1 MDFNW
6 NIKGYSEEDLERAE
20 ALSKEFSLLTPTAL
34 ILLQRGLSSSEE
46 VRKYL
51 YPSLKNLHDPFL
63 MKDMNKAVDRLNKAI
78 SEHQKI
84 MIYGDYDVDGTTS
97 VSLIY
102 RFLRETVY
110 SDKYL
115 NFYIPDRHDDGYG
128 VSFRGINFAKEWGA
142 ELIIVLDCGVKAV
155 EEIAYAKS
163 IGIDFIVCDHHHPGE
178 ILPDAVAI
186 LDPKRADNTYP
197 FEHLSGCGVGFK
209 FMQAFAIRNAISL
222 SFLYKHLELLALS
235 IAADLVPIID
245 ENRILA
251 YYGLRQLNNKPSLGV
266 KGLMSISELEGKTI
280 DIDSI
285 MFKIGPRINA
295 SGRMMNGKEAVK
307 LLISKDANKVK
318 RKSSELDKYNNQR
331 RELDIQTTQEAINI
345 IKQNPALLNKKIIVL
360 RNEEWHKGV
369 VGIVASRIAE
379 KYNRPTIVLTR
390 CNEDNYSGSARSVS
404 GFDLYKAI
412 ESHKD
417 LLGNFGGHPFAVG
430 LTVPKNNVDTFTLDI
445 ENYAMQ
451 NIENAE
457 IKKNI
462 DVDLA
467 LDIDKINFRLLKEL
481 QYLAPFGVG
490 NEKPVFMSDGLC
502 DAGYSKIVGND
513 KKHIKLTI
521 CKYLEKQ
528 KIFRGIAFR
537 QAKYAQNIISGN
549 EFSII
554 YTLSENEFAGQK
566 QLQLL
571 VRDICIK

>member
-6 NIKGYSEEDLERAE
+6 NIKGYSEEDLDRAK
-20 ALSKEFSLLTPTAL
+20 ALSKEFSLLPYTAL
-34 ILLQRGLSSSEE
+34 ILIQRGLSSSED
-46 VRKYL
+46 VRKFL

-63 MKDMNKAVDRLNKAI
+63 MKDMDKAVDRLNKAI

-128 VSFRGINFAKEWGA
+128 VSFRGINFAKKWGA

-209 FMQAFAIRNAISL
+209 FMQAFAIRNAIPLSL
-222 SFLYKHLELLALS
+222 LYKHLELLALS

-251 YYGLRQLNNKPSLGV
+251 YYGLKQLNNNPSLGV
-266 KGLMSISELEGKTI
+266 RGLMNISELEGKTI

-307 LLISKDANKVK
+307 LLISKDPNKVK
-318 RKSSELDKYNNQR
+318 CKSHELEQYNNQR
-331 RELDIQTTQEAINI
+331 RELDIHTTQEAINI
-345 IKQNPALLNKKIIVL
+345 IKQNPKLLSKKIIVL
-360 RNEEWHKGV
+360 RNDEWHKGV

-490 NEKPVFMSDGLC
+490 NEKPVFMSEGLC